1 MIDNELA
8 KISSPPPRPTFTSVA
23 FSNNGNYLLVGTD
36 RDTHYILDAFE
47 LNIVRRLE
55 GHQGL
60 GRASSEELSWSA
72 DSNFILSGSA
82 DGSVVVWDI
91 TPPKGESKLEA
102 PPRGRPPLTLQPSVV
117 LRPPGEG
124 DISPSR
130 AVAFN
135 PRYSLLGVGG
145 QEFVSSKE
153 AEAEGREG
161 S

>member
-1 MIDNELA
+1 MIDLELA
-8 KISSPPPRPTFTSVA
+8 KISSPPPRPEFTSIS
-23 FSNNGNYLLVGTD
+23 FSNNGHYLLVGTD
-36 RDTHYILDAFE
+36 RATHYIIDAFE

-82 DGSVVVWDI
+82 DGSIIIWDV
-91 TPPKGESKLEA
+91 TPPKGEEKLVA
-102 PPRGRPPLTLQPSVV
+102 GPRGMPAPTLRPSVT

-124 DISPSR
+124 DVAPSR

-135 PRYSLLGVGG
+135 PRYSLFGVGG
-145 QEFVSSKE
+145 QEFVSPL
-153 AEAEGREG
+153 AFAMGCPG
-161 S
+161 